1 MKVDVKPVE
10 KKIKAGMFK
19 KRDVHGVALTVTFNE
34 EELATIKERQ
44 LEHHVI
50 IDRSIPAD
58 LDPDKVEAKNS
69 GAFGIAKNLAK
80 AAIKGTDSLTYNLTV
95 TKLLNGTDTYYVG
108 DVLTNKQYIDEIKE
122 GMTQLKHLIEAS
134 QETPEDTSFEL

>member
-1 MKVDVKPVE
+1 MKVDVKPVA

-19 KRDVHGVALTVTFNE
+19 KQDVHGVALTVTFNE
-34 EELATIKERQ
+34 EELAIIKERQ

-69 GAFGIAKNLAK
+69 SAFGIAKNLAK

-122 GMTQLKHLIEAS
+122 GMTQLKHLIEVS